1 MKAFQEIGW
10 QKALSYV
17 WLTLVLLIYRLT
29 LLSPIRV
36 AFLRLLGAR
45 IGRNVVVHDLHFFN
59 SYRKGFRA
67 VQVGDNVFIGDE
79 TLFDLADDIILEN
92 EVTLAERVTVL
103 THTNVGYRD
112 HPLQKYFPAFTRPVH
127 FGQAC
132 FIGVN
137 ATIMP
142 GVVVGAGAF
151 VAAGAVVTHSIP
163 PGMVV
168 AGVPARVIPKVTD
181 AVDNQQI

>member
-36 AFLRLLGAR
+36 AFLRLVGAR

-67 VQVGDNVFIGDE
+67 VQVGRPESF
-79 TLFDLADDIILEN
+79 
-92 EVTLAERVTVL
+92 
-103 THTNVGYRD
+103 H
-112 HPLQKYFPAFTRPVH
+112 KPA
-127 FGQAC
+127 
-132 FIGVN
+132 
-137 ATIMP
+137 
-142 GVVVGAGAF
+142 
-151 VAAGAVVTHSIP
+151 
-163 PGMVV
+163 
-168 AGVPARVIPKVTD
+168 PARLTRELPACAKATGGRRE
-181 AVDNQQI
+181 NRTR

>member
-1 MKAFQEIGW
+1 
-10 QKALSYV
+10 
-17 WLTLVLLIYRLT
+17 
-29 LLSPIRV
+29 
-36 AFLRLLGAR
+36 
-45 IGRNVVVHDLHFFN
+45 
-59 SYRKGFRA
+59 
-67 VQVGDNVFIGDE
+67 
-79 TLFDLADDIILEN
+79 
-92 EVTLAERVTVL
+92 VTLAERVTVL

-112 HPLQKYFPAFTRPVH
+112 HPLQKYFPAFTRPVR

-168 AGVPARVIPKVTD
+168 AGVPARVIRKVTD
-181 AVDNQQI
+181 AVDNQQT